1 MQNPSLAAK
10 RAIRFTIKQLL
21 ARAGYRYPEKHTSP
35 LAKCAELLHKACK
48 HPIEAY
54 TYIDVGANIGQGVS
68 DMSMIAKRYSAH
80 TYIYAFEPVLSNYQ
94 QLAKLDENRFTTM
107 KLFQAGLSDTNR
119 QAMINLASDSMWHSV
134 ENNATWEGLGGKS
147 ELINLWTLDDVFETM
162 TLTANVILKIDI
174 EGHELA
180 FLRGA
185 ESFLRN
191 QKADFIII
199 EIGFNPEDKQHT
211 YFPVVCDNLMDKGY
225 RCIDLMD
232 VCSYKHPDWG
242 GALSIGYANAI
253 FCRNTF

>member
-1 MQNPSLAAK
+1 
-10 RAIRFTIKQLL
+10 
-21 ARAGYRYPEKHTSP
+21 
-35 LAKCAELLHKACK
+35 
-48 HPIEAY
+48 
-54 TYIDVGANIGQGVS
+54 
-68 DMSMIAKRYSAH
+68 MSMIAKRYTAH
-80 TYIYAFEPVLSNYQ
+80 TYIYAFESVLSNYQ
-94 QLAKLDENRFTTM
+94 QLAKLDENRFTTT

-147 ELINLWTLDDVFETM
+147 EVINLWTLDDVFETM

-225 RCIDLMD
+225 RCIDLID
-232 VCSYKHPDWG
+232 ICSYKQPDWG
-242 GALSIGYANAI
+242 APSRLDMRMPYSAAIHSKQLAKSYLTRVSLGHQQNDLTCVISYKVAAHKYGSFASSEMIKIAESIVQLVLE
-253 FCRNTF
+253 